1 MKRILALV
9 ILFCGLINIFGGSH
23 VMAIGKMIY
32 LEVIEGEI
40 RDADY

>member
-23 VMAIGKMIY
+23 VMAIGKEIN
-32 LEVIEGEI
+32 LEVLEGEVI
-40 RDADY
+40 IFPD